1 MNEIE
6 LEKEVKDYIEKL
18 EQENKS
24 AIKLINNY
32 KSLVLKHNNNEID
45 YKIFMDSVVLLTT
58 YKI

>member
-6 LEKEVKDYIEKL
+6 LEKEVKDYINKL
-18 EQENKS
+18 EKENKS

>member
-6 LEKEVKDYIEKL
+6 LEK
-18 EQENKS
+18 QENKS

>member
-1 MNEIE
+1 MEFINMD
-6 LEKEVKDYIEKL
+6 KEDYIEKL

-58 YKI
+58 YKV

>member
-6 LEKEVKDYIEKL
+6 LEKEVKDYIDKL

-58 YKI
+58 YKV

>member
-1 MNEIE
+1 MEFINMD
-6 LEKEVKDYIEKL
+6 KEDYIEKL

>member
-1 MNEIE
+1 MEFINMD
-6 LEKEVKDYIEKL
+6 KEDYIEKL

-24 AIKLINNY
+24 AKKLINNY